1 MKDFKQVIVV
11 RKDLKM
17 SEGKLGAQCAHAAVS
32 VLLKLLQKYKFKII
46 SGSALDQWL
55 VNGQTKIVLG
65 VSNEEEL
72 LEINRLAE
80 VNDLP
85 CKLITDAARTHF
97 KEPTHTCVAIGP
109 ARVDKIDQ
117 ITHNLKLI

>member
-17 SEGKLGAQCAHAAVS
+17 SGGKLGAQCAHAAVS
-32 VLLKLLQKYKFKII
+32 VLLKLLQKHKFQII

-55 VNGQTKIVLG
+55 LSGQAKIVLG
-65 VSNEEEL
+65 VANEAEL

-80 VNDLP
+80 ANDLP
-85 CKLITDAARTHF
+85 CKLVTDAARTHF
-97 KEPTHTCVAIGP
+97 YEPTRTCVAIGP
-109 ARVDKIDQ
+109 ARADKIDKV
-117 ITHNLKLI
+117 THNLKLI